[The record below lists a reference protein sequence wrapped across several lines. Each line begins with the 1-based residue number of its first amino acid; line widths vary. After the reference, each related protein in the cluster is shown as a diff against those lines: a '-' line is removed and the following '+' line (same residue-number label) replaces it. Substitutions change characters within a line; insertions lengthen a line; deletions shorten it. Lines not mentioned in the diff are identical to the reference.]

1 MIPEPLLAA
10 LAAPRRIL
18 LTSHQNP
25 DGDAIG
31 TELALARILRDA
43 GREVAIWNRHSTP
56 PVYAA
61 LPGAGSIHVGAEP
74 PPGFPAAFDVA
85 IVLEC
90 PTLDRTGLETELAQL
105 PLLNVDHHLGN
116 PGYGIAHWI
125 DVDAPA
131 VAVMFAEIARAMGW
145 RIDPL
150 AASCLLVGLA
160 TDTGGFRFSNATP
173 RAHFAA
179 AALIEEGASPE
190 LVSRWVYES
199 QSEGSVRLLGRMLA
213 TLELTAGGKVASAFL
228 TREMF
233 SAAGAVGGDSENLV
247 DVPRSIA
254 GVEAVALLRE
264 VGEGEWK
271 VSLRSRGD
279 VDVQSVARR
288 HGGGGHR
295 NAAGCRASGDLAA
308 ARELFVRE
316 LVAALDAADG
326 D

>member
-1 MIPEPLLAA
+1 
-10 LAAPRRIL
+10 
-18 LTSHQNP
+18 
-25 DGDAIG
+25 
-31 TELALARILRDA
+31 
-43 GREVAIWNRHSTP
+43 
-56 PVYAA
+56 
-61 LPGAGSIHVGAEP
+61 
-74 PPGFPAAFDVA
+74 
-85 IVLEC
+85 
-90 PTLDRTGLETELAQL
+90 
-105 PLLNVDHHLGN
+105 
-116 PGYGIAHWI
+116 
-125 DVDAPA
+125 
-131 VAVMFAEIARAMGW
+131 MGW

-233 SAAGAVGGDSENLV
+233 SAAGAVGGDSENIV